1 MKHGDFGG
9 VELEIAKMSTQES
22 ENKTIGGWQTEISFE
37 RFINGTSFLA
47 SISIHINLYIC
58 SVDFDVICQDASIV
72 PMYSKG
78 YDREFSRMGS
88 QPGPIA
94 NKPCPWKGR
103 VGEQKG
109 NLLVAPYC
117 SYKLVRKGR
126 VEDPNFQGFQ
136 LHKQNISIDQV

>member
-22 ENKTIGGWQTEISFE
+22 ENKTIGGWQTEISLREIHKWDKFFG
-37 RFINGTSFLA
+37 R
-47 SISIHINLYIC
+47 ISIHINLYIC

-72 PMYSKG
+72 PMYSEG

-88 QPGPIA
+88 QPGPTA
-94 NKPCPWKGR
+94 NKPCPW
-103 VGEQKG
+103 
-109 NLLVAPYC
+109 
-117 SYKLVRKGR
+117 KGR